1 MTYDCPTLC
10 SVAATGVIRAQ
21 IYKKNAQVFFSAQV
35 KNAQFKKNAQIKML
49 RWKKMLRL
57 ECSDGKKRSDENAL
71 FEKNAQLEIP
81 QKKRKLWLNTYTNAK
96 LLAIYM

>member
-1 MTYDCPTLC
+1 MVVV
-10 SVAATGVIRAQ
+10 STGVIRAQ
-21 IYKKNAQVFFSAQV
+21 IYKKKCSGVFFSAQV

-57 ECSDGKKRSDENAL
+57 ECSDGKKCSDENAL

-81 QKKRKLWLNTYTNAK
+81 QKKRKL
-96 LLAIYM
+96 

>member
-1 MTYDCPTLC
+1 MWPLVTPQWLFVLR
-10 SVAATGVIRAQ
+10 SI
-21 IYKKNAQVFFSAQV
+21 KKMLRCFFSAQV

-57 ECSDGKKRSDENAL
+57 ECSDGKKCSDENAL

-81 QKKRKLWLNTYTNAK
+81 QKKRKL
-96 LLAIYM
+96 

>member
-1 MTYDCPTLC
+1 MKQCGTYT
-10 SVAATGVIRAQ
+10 VVIRAQ
-21 IYKKNAQVFFSAQV
+21 IYKKNAQVFFFSAQV

-57 ECSDGKKRSDENAL
+57 ECSDGKKCSDENAL

-81 QKKRKLWLNTYTNAK
+81 QKKRKL
-96 LLAIYM
+96 